1 METAEYPILEQT
13 KDFTPSTSWMGWFL
27 NINSLKI
34 ELVYKK
40 ERFNMSDAV
49 KFQYWTNEVLPEL
62 RENKGDQKKTSN
74 IRLDYML
81 HIQWLSKSLRKPI
94 GTFIKKMPQN
104 LKEE

>member
-62 RENKGDQKKTSN
+62 RKNKREQKKASN
-74 IRLDYML
+74 TRLDYML

-94 GTFIKKMPQN
+94 GMFIKKMP
-104 LKEE
+104 

>member
-13 KDFTPSTSWMGWFL
+13 KDSTPSTSWMGWFL

-49 KFQYWTNEVLPEL
+49 KFQYWTNEVFPEL
-62 RENKGDQKKTSN
+62 RKNGNQKEMNSN
-74 IRLDYML
+74 NRLDYML